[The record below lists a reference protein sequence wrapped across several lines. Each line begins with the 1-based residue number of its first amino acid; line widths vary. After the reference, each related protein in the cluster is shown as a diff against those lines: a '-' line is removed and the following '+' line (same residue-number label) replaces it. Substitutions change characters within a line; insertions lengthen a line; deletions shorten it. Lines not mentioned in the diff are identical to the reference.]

1 MTESTSLSVADA
13 HLINV
18 ALELIASVQGL
29 GHAVEVLASVSPNLA
44 DKQAAAFNEGIKRFT
59 ENRDLAISSIKA
71 LVDPHTKKT

>member
-29 GHAVEVLASVSPNLA
+29 GHAVEVLASVSPNLT
-44 DKQAAAFNEGIKRFT
+44 DKRAAAFNEGIKRFT